1 MDQVCRGFVPKNTK
15 KATSWALRVFQQWR
29 MHRNSCPENLLEQPN
44 SELLNHW
51 LARFVVE
58 IRREDSQPYPPLS
71 IKAILAGLYRYSRE
85 CVPTGDVC
93 PNFMNRRDPCFRD
106 LTGSLQVKYREL
118 REKGVGASVKHA
130 PVVLPEE
137 EEYKGVWC

>member
-1 MDQVCRGFVPKNTK
+1 M
-15 KATSWALRVFQQWR
+15 
-29 MHRNSCPENLLEQPN
+29 
-44 SELLNHW
+44 
-51 LARFVVE
+51 VE
-58 IRREDSQPYPPLS
+58 IRREDAQPYPPSS
-71 IKAILAGLYRYSRE
+71 IKGILAGLYRYSRE

-130 PVVLPEE
+130 QVVLPEE
-137 EEYKGVWC
+137 EEKFWHTRCLVLIHQWRFREQVSFMWGSYVA